1 MVNKK
6 SSRTVTPVIQG
17 MHLTPIGHGLV
28 LLEPGEGLDPTD
40 ISTYLVPLLQFLHS
54 RKAKRLLY
62 DLRSIPVID
71 EVYYAWLVRV
81 HNACYVQGVELV
93 AVNIKPQ
100 AAYAL
105 SLILEHKPPFTCVL
119 DVNRVR
125 EQ

>member
-1 MVNKK
+1 
-6 SSRTVTPVIQG
+6 
-17 MHLTPIGHGLV
+17 MHLTPIDHGVV

-40 ISTYLVPLLQFLHS
+40 LSTYLVPLLQFLHS

-62 DLRSIPVID
+62 DFGSVPVID
-71 EVYYAWLVRV
+71 EVYYTWLIRV

-119 DVNRVR
+119 DVNRIH
-125 EQ
+125 EN